1 MEGKEHKGEVQP
13 LASAVPYRR
22 LATVKEVL
30 SAPNVNDGN
39 ILEHYRL
46 NNIIFHPLE

>member
-1 MEGKEHKGEVQP
+1 MEVEEQKGEVQE

-30 SAPNVNDGN
+30 SAPNVND
-39 ILEHYRL
+39 
-46 NNIIFHPLE
+46 